1 MFCVFFSS
9 YENKGVQWMK
19 SKPTLPPGL
28 YIEETKNN
36 NVVENKTPM
45 SKSAKK
51 NAKRKEKK
59 KHKDTHDE
67 MINEAT
73 DLMEDAKLNSEESK
87 PFTDAPATDG
97 NSQDTDITKKLRNL
111 RKKLKQIQQLEAKL
125 DSGEVT
131 ELTKEQFEKVA
142 KKQLIEDEI
151 EDLES
156 ELENNS

>member
-1 MFCVFFSS
+1 
-9 YENKGVQWMK
+9 MK

-28 YIEETKNN
+28 YIEEETKNN
-36 NVVENKTPM
+36 KVAENKASM

-59 KHKDTHDE
+59 KHKDTHEEIMDE
-67 MINEAT
+67 VGDIMNDIKINS
-73 DLMEDAKLNSEESK
+73 DANFTADSECADQSDK
-87 PFTDAPATDG
+87 
-97 NSQDTDITKKLRNL
+97 NLQNQDITKKLRNL

-142 KKQLIEDEI
+142 KKQLIEDEV

-156 ELENNS
+156 ELENEL